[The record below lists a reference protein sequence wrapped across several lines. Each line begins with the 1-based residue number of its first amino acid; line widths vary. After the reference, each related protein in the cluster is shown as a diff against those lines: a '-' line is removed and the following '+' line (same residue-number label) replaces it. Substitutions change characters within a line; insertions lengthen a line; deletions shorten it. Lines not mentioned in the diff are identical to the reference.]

1 MLLGRSIVTE
11 LEMIKEYRRLRK
23 AIREQLFINLND
35 KQREAVENG
44 EGPVLCL
51 AGAGSGKTTAMVYR
65 ILHLYL
71 FGPRYEE
78 DALPPADLQEED
90 LAEMR
95 SWIEAETTAAQNSPS
110 GRAAGSARFSPNLL
124 RILRTNGVEPESIL
138 AITFTNKAAEEMK
151 SRIAKLLGTISEQM
165 WVMTFHAACVRILH
179 REIGHL
185 QEYTNNFVIY
195 DSPDQLGIVRSIIK
209 EFNLDEKKY
218 KPNAVLSAIS
228 RFKCRLLTPEKA
240 AKECSDY
247 YEEKC
252 QEIYTAYQ
260 QRLRENN
267 ALDFDDLLMLTV
279 RLFQQNPEILAKYQ
293 ERFRYIMVDEYQD
306 TNHAQYVLVNALAQ
320 KYKNLCVVGD
330 DDQSIYGFRYADIQN
345 ILDFERDYPEA
356 KVIKLEQNY
365 RSTQVI
371 LEAANAVVAHNMGR
385 KKKRL
390 WTENPEGEPLVRY
403 VANDESD
410 EAAFVVE
417 RINELRQ
424 DGVGYGDCAVL
435 VRTNAQSRPLEE
447 WFIRAGIPYQIVGG
461 VKFYERKEIK
471 DVLAYL
477 KFLANP
483 RDSISMR
490 RIINEP
496 RRGIG
501 EATVLK
507 IEEYGRAQG
516 LSIYE
521 ALQAFKEIGLG
532 GKAAAAVE
540 FFVQLMDDF
549 HQLAEKETVTALTEH
564 ILEASGYWAQLNSEK
579 TEEAVSRQENVR
591 EFLTKTKE
599 YDQNAEEPSLVDFL
613 SEVSLV
619 TDLDKLEDGDE
630 AAVVMT
636 MHSAK
641 GLEFPYVFLV
651 GLEEGIFPHARSF
664 YQERELEEERRLC
677 YVAITRAKKR
687 LYLVNAERRS
697 LYGRS
702 NANPPS
708 RFLEEIPEHL
718 WQEYRRPG
726 FFETTWAGR
735 GRSSELTSA
744 YPSGRAGNGGKAGN
758 SGKVGNRGKQ
768 VVGENAAA
776 FAHTPAHNNAQA
788 GGGSGAGQLFVLGD
802 KVFHQ
807 KWGEGVVVAAKG
819 QGGDMELTIAFPGNG
834 LKTLLTRY
842 APLKKLRK

>member
-1 MLLGRSIVTE
+1 MTE
-11 LEMIKEYRRLRK
+11 LEIIKEYQRLRNS
-23 AIREQLFINLND
+23 IREELFINLND

-71 FGPRYEE
+71 FGSSYVENV
-78 DALPPADLQEED
+78 LPPAEFKEED
-90 LAEMR
+90 FAEMR
-95 SWIEAETTAAQNSPS
+95 AWLELKSDQKNPQS
-110 GRAAGSARFSPNLL
+110 GSATRAAKFSTNLL
-124 RILRTNGVEPESIL
+124 RILRTNGVPPEAIL

-151 SRIAKLLGTISEQM
+151 NRLAKLLGTISEQM

-179 REIGHL
+179 REIAHL
-185 QEYTNNFVIY
+185 PGYTNNFVIY
-195 DSPDQLGIVRSIIK
+195 DSPDQLGVVRSIIK
-209 EFNLDEKKY
+209 ELNLDDKKF

-228 RFKCRLLTPEKA
+228 RFKCRLMTPTMA

-247 YEEKC
+247 YEDKC
-252 QEIYTAYQ
+252 QEIYTVYQ
-260 QRLRENN
+260 ERLKENN

-306 TNHAQYVLVNALAQ
+306 TNHAQYVLVNALAR

-371 LEAANAVVAHNMGR
+371 LEAANAVVAHNLGR

-390 WTENPEGEPLVRY
+390 WTENPEGDPLVRY
-403 VANDESD
+403 RANDESD

-417 RINELRQ
+417 RIDEVRQ
-424 DGVGYGDCAVL
+424 EGVGYGDCAVL

-447 WFIRAGIPYQIVGG
+447 WFIRAGIPYMIVGG

-471 DVLAYL
+471 DILAYL

-483 RDSISMR
+483 RDSISMK

-501 EATVLK
+501 EATVMK
-507 IEEYGRAQG
+507 IEEYSRAQG
-516 LSIYE
+516 ISIYE
-521 ALQAFKEIGLG
+521 ALQAYRELGLG
-532 GKAAAAVE
+532 GKAITAVE
-540 FFVQLMDDF
+540 YFVQLVDDF

-564 ILEASGYWAQLNSEK
+564 ILEASGYWGQLFSEK
-579 TEEAVSRQENVR
+579 TDEAVSRQENVR
-591 EFLTKTKE
+591 EFLTKTRE

-619 TDLDKLEDGDE
+619 TDLDKLEDEEE
-630 AAVVMT
+630 AAVIMT

-664 YQERELEEERRLC
+664 YQEQELEEERRLC

-697 LYGRS
+697 LYGRTS
-702 NANPPS
+702 VNPPS
-708 RFLEEIPEHL
+708 RFLGEIPEHL

-735 GRSSELTSA
+735 SASAGSSNVGGWGSNFGNGSNAGVGTAHPAKAGISA
-744 YPSGRAGNGGKAGN
+744 YSSGKAG
-758 SGKVGNRGKQ
+758 GFGAGVR
-768 VVGENAAA
+768 EPAAA
-776 FAHTPAHNNAQA
+776 FANA
-788 GGGSGAGQLFVLGD
+788 SDSRSPGQLFVLGD

-819 QGGDMELTIAFPGNG
+819 QGGDMELTIAFPEKG
-834 LKTLLTRY
+834 LKTVLAKY
-842 APLKKLRK
+842 APLKKIR